1 MNRRTVL
8 LALVLGAA
16 IGVLSGV
23 YLRLVHF
30 LQDLL
35 WDGAETTL
43 PLPDWV
49 GILAVCIGG
58 GALVG
63 LLRLKHDHD
72 APHDLDDALVQLD
85 QLVGHEG
92 EPTPAPRV
100 EWLLRAA
107 LLGVV
112 SLAAGASLG
121 PEAPLLVLAM
131 GLGQRA
137 ARMLRITQA
146 EAAYFSAAGALSGLF
161 GGPLGSVMLPVE
173 HSASAAQTT
182 KLLGAGIVASVSG
195 LVAMF
200 VVLPHGD
207 GLRYLLPDAGIETG
221 WDLVVA
227 LEWAALAAI
236 PATFA
241 GFALLAGS
249 APLRALSE
257 RLVPSTVL
265 RAMAGGLVLA
275 LCGIASPLTLFS
287 GEHQGQDLLDSLEER
302 TALALLALVAL
313 KLVATLACMAT
324 GWFGGQIF
332 PAIFAGM
339 AAGLMVSAVFSSA
352 PVTAVFAA
360 GAGAAGAAVLRRP
373 LAVTLF
379 LLFFF
384 PAPALLAVVTGAGIA
399 TLIVSLLGERAPRPT
414 SLDPS
419 AH

>member
-1 MNRRTVL
+1 MNRRTTL
-8 LALVLGAA
+8 LALVLGAG
-16 IGVLSGV
+16 IGVISGV

-30 LQDLL
+30 LQHLL
-35 WDGAETTL
+35 WHGSETRL
-43 PLPDWV
+43 PGPEWL
-49 GILAVCIGG
+49 GILIVCVGG
-58 GALVG
+58 GAIVG
-63 LLRLKHDHD
+63 LLRLRHDRD
-72 APHDLDDALVQLD
+72 APHDLDDALVELD
-85 QLVGHEG
+85 KLLGDD
-92 EPTPAPRV
+92 EPAPAPRV

-137 ARMLRITQA
+137 ARMLRLTRT

-161 GGPLGSVMLPVE
+161 GGPLGSVILPVE
-173 HSASAAQTT
+173 GSKSPAEATR
-182 KLLGAGIVASVSG
+182 LLGAGIVASVAG

-200 VVLPHGD
+200 AVLPNGD
-207 GLRYLLPDAGIETG
+207 GLRYLLPDSGVDTG
-221 WDLVVA
+221 WDLLVA
-227 LEWAALAAI
+227 LEWAAVAAI

-241 GFALLAGS
+241 GFALLAGT
-249 APLRALSE
+249 APLRALAE
-257 RLVPSTVL
+257 RFVPSTVL
-265 RAMAGGLVLA
+265 RAMAGGLVLS
-275 LCGIASPLTLFS
+275 LCGIAYPLTLFS
-287 GEHQGQDLLDSLEER
+287 GEHQGQDLLDTLEER
-302 TALALLALVAL
+302 TFLALLALVIL
-313 KLVATLACMAT
+313 KLVATLACLAT

-339 AAGLMVSAVFSSA
+339 AAGLLVSVVFAAA

-360 GAGAAGAAVLRRP
+360 GAGAAGAVVLRRP

-384 PAPALLAVVTGAGIA
+384 PAPALLAVVTGAGVA
-399 TLIVSLLGERAPRPT
+399 TLIVSLLGDRAPAP
-414 SLDPS
+414 SPMNPS

>member
-1 MNRRTVL
+1 MNRRTAV

-16 IGVLSGV
+16 IGVLSGI

-30 LQDLL
+30 LQHLL
-35 WDGAETTL
+35 WHGTESRL
-43 PLPDWV
+43 PLPDSL
-49 GILAVCIGG
+49 GILAVCVGG
-58 GALVG
+58 GLLVG
-63 LLRLKHDHD
+63 VLRHRHDRD
-72 APHDLDDALVQLD
+72 APHDLEDALVELD
-85 QLVGHEG
+85 RLVGAEG
-92 EPTPAPRV
+92 APKPAPRV

-137 ARMLRITQA
+137 ARMMRITNS
-146 EAAYFSAAGALSGLF
+146 EAAYLSAAGALSGLF

-173 HSASAAQTT
+173 RSASPLQATRM
-182 KLLGAGIVASVSG
+182 LGAGIVASIAG

-200 VVLPHGD
+200 AVLPNGD
-207 GLRYLLPDAGIETG
+207 GLRYALPDAGVDTG
-221 WDLVVA
+221 WDLLVA
-227 LEWAALAAI
+227 LEWAALAAV

-241 GFALLAGS
+241 GFALLAGT
-249 APLRALSE
+249 APLRALAE
-257 RLVPSTVL
+257 RWMPSTVV

-287 GEHQGQDLLDSLEER
+287 GEHQGQDLLDTLEDR
-302 TALALLALVAL
+302 SVLALLALVAL
-313 KLVATLACMAT
+313 KLIATLACLAT

-339 AAGLMVSAVFSSA
+339 AAGLMVAAAFPA
-352 PVTAVFAA
+352 ATVTAVFAA

-384 PAPALLAVVTGAGIA
+384 PAPALLAVVTGAGVA
-399 TLIVSLLGERAPRPT
+399 TLIISLLGDRAPEPT
-414 SLDPS
+414 SMDPS